1 MDNSSAILSAR
12 EDRNNLIIKAAESSD
27 IITVKANI
35 PGADKHVKE
44 SYLLVRYF
52 TNAVLHALGGKAE
65 FYDCADGVYAVI
77 KTAGDNMKERT
88 VEIEKTDRIGR
99 FCDIDV
105 YLKGAKCSLSRGYM
119 RTCYICEQPAF
130 VCSRQG
136 NHTAEQLLGVLK
148 RGTREYFSSIL
159 ADIIKQSLLA
169 ELNLENKFGLV
180 TPTSQGSHADLNYG
194 IMLKSQDAIIPYL
207 VQLFWAGFDSD
218 GAEGLLSKLRP
229 IGIEAENAMFEA
241 VKTNTYKGFIFVAGV
256 LLVSV
261 GCVISRNECNFND
274 IFSTAAKICNGI
286 TNELE
291 NGGESNGI
299 TAYKNYKITGARGH
313 AEQGFPVVKS
323 AIELIDGNTSPDNL
337 LKVLCHIVGGIED
350 TVLLKRSKSLE
361 KYLYFK
367 HKISSADIA
376 DKAQLKQLNE
386 ECIKNNISIGGSADI
401 LATAIMLNK
410 LRTLLFNKEKNNAK
424 NPTCRRHGKN

>member
-1 MDNSSAILSAR
+1 MDNHLAILSAR
-12 EDRNNLIIKAAESSD
+12 EARNNLIIKAAESAD

-35 PGADKHVKE
+35 PGADKRVKE
-44 SYLLVRYF
+44 SFLIVRYF
-52 TNAVLHALGGKAE
+52 TNTVLRSLGGEAAI
-65 FYDCADGVYAVI
+65 YDGADGIYAVI
-77 KTAGDNMKERT
+77 KTAGDNLKERT
-88 VEIEKTDRIGR
+88 VEIEKTDPVGR

-130 VCSRQG
+130 VCARQG

-148 RGTREYFSSIL
+148 SGTREYFSSLI
-159 ADIIKQSLLA
+159 AGIIKQSLLA

-194 IMLKSQDAIIPYL
+194 VMLKSQDAIIPYL
-207 VQLFWAGFDSD
+207 VQLFWAGFDAD
-218 GAEGLLSKLRP
+218 GVDGLLNTLRP
-229 IGIEAENAMFEA
+229 IGMEAEKAMYAA

-256 LLVSV
+256 LLASV
-261 GCVISRNECNFND
+261 GYVISCDECDFNG
-274 IFSTAAKICNGI
+274 IFSTAAQICKVI

-291 NGGESNGI
+291 SNGDAFGI
-299 TAYKNYKITGARGH
+299 TAYKNYKITGVRGH
-313 AEQGFPVVKS
+313 AEQGFPVVRQ
-323 AIELIDGNTSPDNL
+323 AEALIGGDLSSDNL
-337 LKVLCHIVGGIED
+337 LKVLCRIVGGIED

-367 HKISSADIA
+367 RKISSVDIT
-376 DKAQLKQLNE
+376 DKIQLKSLNE

-401 LATAIMLNK
+401 LATAVMLYK
-410 LRTLLFNKEKNNAK
+410 LRTLLF
-424 NPTCRRHGKN
+424 